1 MAGSAGAVWAQGV
14 IPHRA
19 PTQGRGKPSGIPFT
33 ASFVDVG
40 AAAGFSEPVIYGPTD
55 HKTYVLETLGCG
67 CAFLDY
73 DNDGWLDVLMLSGTR
88 LDAGPLTASTRLY
101 KNNRDGT
108 FTDVTAKAGLTKTG
122 WACGVCV
129 GDYNND
135 GFEDLFIT
143 YWGQNVL
150 YRNNGDGTFTDV
162 TREARLTNGGTRWG
176 TGCAFVD
183 YNRDGLLDLFV
194 SNYMQFDL
202 AKAPKPGEKSTC
214 VYKGMPVHCGPRG
227 FPFGRHS
234 LYRNNGD
241 GTFTDV
247 SEPSGIALAKG
258 SYGLTVIASDF
269 DDDGWPDIYV
279 ACDSTPSLL
288 FMNNHD
294 GTFREEGGIRGVAY
308 SEDGGEQAGMG
319 VSVADYDLDG
329 RLDLLKTNFADDL
342 PNLYRNVGKGMFQD
356 TVRDAGLSVDNR
368 FVSWGGGIC
377 DLDNDGWPDIFI
389 VTGHVYPELERRFP
403 TSPLASPPLLFRSL
417 GHGRFEE
424 LLDQGGAALSVP
436 HVSRG
441 CAFGDFDNDGDLDIL
456 IVNLNEPPSLL
467 RNDLSGGNHW
477 LKVKLTGSTSN
488 RSAIGARVV
497 LKAGNSTQTQELH
510 SQSSFLSCN
519 DPRLH
524 FGLGKEMKATI
535 DVRWPSGKW
544 ESIPPVN
551 ADQLISIKEGA
562 GIVSARPLRGN

>member
-1 MAGSAGAVWAQGV
+1 VLGSVGTSFAQGV
-14 IPHRA
+14 IPRQTA
-19 PTQGRGKPSGIPFT
+19 TLPRGKPSGLPFA
-33 ASFVDVG
+33 ASFVDIA
-40 AAAGFSEPVIYGPTD
+40 AAAGLHEPVIYGFAD

-73 DNDGWLDVLMLSGTR
+73 DNDGWLDILMLSGTR
-88 LDAGPLTASTRLY
+88 LGANPPAASNRLY
-101 KNNRDGT
+101 RNNRDGT
-108 FTDVTAKAGLTKTG
+108 FTDVTEKSGLTKSG

-143 YWGQNVL
+143 YWGQNIL

-162 TREARLTNGGTRWG
+162 TRQARLTDSTVRWG
-176 TGCAFVD
+176 TGCAFLD
-183 YNRDGLLDLFV
+183 YNRDGFLDLFV
-194 SNYMQFDL
+194 SNYMQFDPL
-202 AKAPKPGEKSTC
+202 KAPKPGEKATC
-214 VYKGMPVHCGPRG
+214 IYKGLPVHCGPRG

-247 SEPSGIALAKG
+247 SEPSGIAAAKQ
-258 SYGLTVIASDF
+258 SYGLTVVAADF

-288 FMNNHD
+288 FMNNRD

-319 VSVADYDLDG
+319 VAVADYDLDG
-329 RLDLLKTNFADDL
+329 RLDLLKTNFAGDL
-342 PNLYRNVGKGMFQD
+342 PNLYRNAGKGMFQD
-356 TVRDAGLSVDNR
+356 AVRDAGLSVDNR
-368 FVSWGGGIC
+368 FVSWGAGIC

-389 VTGHVYPELERRFP
+389 VSGHVYPELERRFP
-403 TSPLASPPLLFRSL
+403 ASPAATPRMLFRSL
-417 GHGRFEE
+417 GHGHFEE
-424 LLDQGGAALSVP
+424 LLDQAGAAVSAP

-456 IVNLNEPPSLL
+456 VVNLNEPPSLL
-467 RNDLSGGNHW
+467 RNDLAAGNHW
-477 LKVKLTGSTSN
+477 LKVKLIGTTSN
-488 RSAIGARVV
+488 RSALGARVV
-497 LKAGNSTQTQELH
+497 VRAGGSRQTQEMQ
-510 SQSSFLSCN
+510 SQASFLSSN

-524 FGLGKEMKATI
+524 FGLGKELKAGI
-535 DVRWPSGKW
+535 DVRWPNGKW
-544 ESIPPVN
+544 ESTPDVD
-551 ADQLISIKEGA
+551 ADQLVSIKEGA
-562 GIVSARPLRGN
+562 GIVAAHKLRH